1 MISRKYRIHAILLVS
16 FLVIV
21 FYPQYS
27 RQPNENKTTASN
39 AAALEF
45 LQMVDSGRVD
55 NSWQI
60 SAEYLR
66 NSIPLTDWKA
76 KLTKMRADYG
86 PIAERKR
93 TAASFTAPADDLP
106 DSEVIILTFDSKFE
120 KQRDATETVTLL
132 LVPDSGWRVVGYF
145 IK

>member
-27 RQPNENKTTASN
+27 RQPNENKTTAST

-66 NSIPLTDWKA
+66 NSIPLADWKA

-86 PIAERKR
+86 PIAERNR
-93 TAASFTAPADDLP
+93 TDASFTAPADDLP

-120 KQRDATETVTLL
+120 KQGDATETVTLL